1 MVGNGTVVAVG
12 YGTSVI
18 IATTVDGSYMAT
30 CTVNVVEEADLL
42 GDVNHDGEVNIAD
55 INTVINIILGGNVND
70 QTRRRADVNGDGEVN
85 IADINAI
92 IAVILNL

>member
-1 MVGNGTVVAVG
+1 MVANGTVVAVG

-18 IATTVDGSYMAT
+18 IATTVDGNYMAT
-30 CTVNVVEEADLL
+30 CTVTVVEGVDFP

-55 INTVINIILGGNVND
+55 INAIINIILGGNVDD
-70 QTRRRADVNGDGEVN
+70 QTRERADVNGDGEVN

-92 IAVILNL
+92 IDIILNT